1 MEGPPAVEAPP
12 RVCETARPMSGL
24 SEHARQQVEMHRQVA
39 HMYRRR
45 SQWAWAEAFQEE
57 RNAILLGLLPE
68 RPQGVAM
75 DLGCGTGVMLD
86 GLGRRY
92 PRVLGLD
99 ISQEM
104 LEGFDLSRLR
114 EGLTVSLLRGDMGAL
129 PLRSGSVDAVVCR
142 SALHHMEDEAAV
154 LSEIA
159 RILKPDGRLVLGEP
173 ANDNLLTRAARA
185 FVRRRPSYGRI
196 HTIDRAYTRGQLR
209 ALLDAAGLRVVREV
223 RFGFLAYPLCDN
235 PELVPVLKHLPG
247 AGAIAG
253 ALRAVDRLL
262 ARVPLLRTQSWY
274 AMLEVAR
281 AGPRTPHA

>member
-1 MEGPPAVEAPP
+1 MEGPREVAAPA

-24 SEHARQQVEMHRQVA
+24 SEHARQQVELHRQVA

-57 RNAILLGLLPE
+57 RNALLMDLVPA
-68 RPQGVAM
+68 RPQGVAL

-86 GLGRRY
+86 HLGRRF

-99 ISQEM
+99 LSQEM
-104 LEGFDLSRLR
+104 LEGFDLTRLR
-114 EGLTVSLLRGDMGAL
+114 AGLTVSLLRGDMAAL
-129 PLRSGSVDAVVCR
+129 PLRTASVDVIVCR
-142 SALHHMEDEAAV
+142 SALHHMDDEAGV
-154 LSEIA
+154 LREIA
-159 RILKPDGRLVLGEP
+159 RVLRPDGRLVLGEP

-196 HTIDRAYTRGQLR
+196 HTIDRAYTRAQLR
-209 ALLDAAGLRVVREV
+209 GLLEGAGLRIVREE

-247 AGAIAG
+247 AGAVAA
-253 ALRAVDRLL
+253 ALRALDRLL

-274 AMLEVAR
+274 VLLEVAR
-281 AGPRTPHA
+281 ADPGAAA

>member
-1 MEGPPAVEAPP
+1 
-12 RVCETARPMSGL
+12 MSGL
-24 SEHARQQVEMHRQVA
+24 SDHARQQVELHRQVA

-57 RNAILLGLLPE
+57 RNALLDSLAPD
-68 RPQGVAM
+68 RPAGTAL

-86 GLGRRY
+86 RLSRRY

-104 LEGFDLSRLR
+104 LEGYDLARLPA
-114 EGLTVSLLRGDMGAL
+114 GLSLALLRGDMGAL
-129 PLRSGSVDAVVCR
+129 PLRAGSVDVILCR
-142 SALHHMEDEAAV
+142 SALHHMQDEAAV
-154 LSEIA
+154 LAEIA
-159 RILKPDGRLVLGEP
+159 RVLKPDGRLVLGEP

-185 FVRRRPSYGRI
+185 FVRRRPSYGKI
-196 HTIDRAYTRGQLR
+196 HTIDRAYTRAQLR
-209 ALLDAAGLRVVREV
+209 ALLAGAGLRVVREV

-247 AGAIAG
+247 AGAAAA

-262 ARVPLLRTQSWY
+262 ARVPLLRGQSWY
-274 AMLEVAR
+274 TLLEVAR
-281 AGPRTPHA
+281 VDAGTERA